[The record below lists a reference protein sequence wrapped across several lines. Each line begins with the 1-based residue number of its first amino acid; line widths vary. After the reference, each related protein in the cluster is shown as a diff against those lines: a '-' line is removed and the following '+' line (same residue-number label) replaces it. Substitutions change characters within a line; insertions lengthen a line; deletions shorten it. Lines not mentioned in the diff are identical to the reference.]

1 MRVDART
8 SGAEESGLADAVAE
22 HLARTDGPLPLVT
35 FGTRLRKAGVPV
47 KNNALGQLLK
57 RLARE
62 GRVFEHPIGRQSR
75 NPSPRYW
82 HRSAKEY
89 VDRALSEALARG
101 GEWTEAKLH
110 QRLPKA
116 YHDLVDE
123 SIGRLLSAGRLFEGP
138 AKGKTRKLS
147 TRPPIPS
154 EALGA
159 AQIRSL
165 RTILERV
172 NALRR
177 PPLRLDEL
185 VAFLDGRP
193 SGPERPAHPSCIT
206 EDLLLRFYAED
217 LPRREGLKSM
227 PIPWTWQRYVDYCKQ
242 AAGVPD
248 RPAFHRLL
256 ADLSAAGRI
265 ALAVHDAPSRLSQED
280 LDVVER
286 SPEGRIMYY
295 WTPLGGI
302 R

>member
-1 MRVDART
+1 MRT
-8 SGAEESGLADAVAE
+8 NSAEGSNLGNVVVE
-22 HLARTDGPLPLVT
+22 HLARTDAPVPLVT
-35 FGTRLRKAGVPV
+35 LGTRLRKAGVPV
-47 KNNALGQLLK
+47 KNNALGELLK
-57 RLARE
+57 RLALE

-101 GEWTEAKLH
+101 GEWTEAKLR

-123 SIGRLLSAGRLFEGP
+123 SIGRLLLAGRLFERP

-154 EALGA
+154 EVLGP
-159 AQIRSL
+159 AQIWSL

-177 PPLRLDEL
+177 PPLRFEEL

-193 SGPERPAHPSCIT
+193 LGSDRPAHPSRIT
-206 EDLLLRFYAED
+206 EELLLRFYAED
-217 LPRREGLKSM
+217 LPRRQGLKSM

-256 ADLSAAGRI
+256 ADLSAAGRV

-280 LDVVER
+280 LGVVER
-286 SPEGRIMYY
+286 SPEGRVVYY
-295 WTPLGGI
+295 WTPLGGA